1 MCRVQRYPCQVVSVN
16 PDARARNK
24 GREGKKREYMLDSW
38 EVEKLNMIY
47 TYIEILDEKIPMSIA
62 VI

>member
-1 MCRVQRYPCQVVSVN
+1 
-16 PDARARNK
+16 
-24 GREGKKREYMLDSW
+24 MLDSW

-47 TYIEILDEKIPMSIA
+47 TYIEILDEKIPMSIT